1 MSVRLRQEKALS
13 QEADLGG
20 LFLFLAQI
28 QHASHN
34 KAFDSQLL
42 LAAFVLLLTF
52 CRHPNLEM
60 SCRLCIA
67 SVILPW

>member
-42 LAAFVLLLTF
+42 LAAFVLLLT
-52 CRHPNLEM
+52 
-60 SCRLCIA
+60 S
-67 SVILPW
+67 